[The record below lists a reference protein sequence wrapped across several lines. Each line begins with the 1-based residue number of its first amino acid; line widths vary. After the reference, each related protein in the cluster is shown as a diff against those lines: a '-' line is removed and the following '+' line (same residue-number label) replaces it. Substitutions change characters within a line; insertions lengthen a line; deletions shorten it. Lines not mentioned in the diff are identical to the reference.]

1 MITSIRSVLLA
12 AALTIGAAATAQAC
26 VSPQFAGQT
35 GSNDVPCTHAG
46 KEPYGPAPVIPP
58 GHGVGGYG
66 AKSNGGGSI
75 NVPGGP
81 VYCTSEFRC
90 TQPQ

>member
-1 MITSIRSVLLA
+1 MSTSIRCVLFA
-12 AALTIGAAATAQAC
+12 AALTIGTVAAQAC
-26 VSPQFAGQT
+26 ISPQVAGQT

-46 KEPYGPAPVIPP
+46 KGPYGPAPVIPP
-58 GHGVGGYG
+58 GHGTGGYG
-66 AKSNGGGSI
+66 SKTGGGSI

-81 VYCTSEFRC
+81 VYCLSEFRC